1 MCVQQPFQ
9 QAPSAKCLGRVKQTN
24 YTICKTYHTDVAPTK
39 NAVVVRLTAKGIYI
53 MMH

>member
-1 MCVQQPFQ
+1 M
-9 QAPSAKCLGRVKQTN
+9 S
-24 YTICKTYHTDVAPTK
+24 KTASVYVAPTK